1 LIFNCG
7 SGALN
12 FEKFYTDESYF
23 FNFVYIF
30 NAFAME
36 AKEPLFDYISSH
48 VSHQVINN
56 APGTKSSGC
65 SIADFR
71 S

>member
-1 LIFNCG
+1 
-7 SGALN
+7 
-12 FEKFYTDESYF
+12 
-23 FNFVYIF
+23 
-30 NAFAME
+30 ME

-65 SIADFR
+65 AIADFR